1 MMKQGEIWEL
11 YFDPVRGSE
20 QRGRRPALILS
31 GNLMNQYL
39 NVLIVCPLTTKIKN
53 YKGNV
58 VLEPDDLNNLSQ
70 PSEVLLFHIR
80 SVSKDRLKRKIGVAK
95 TSVVK
100 ELKVGLNDL
109 LTY

>member
-11 YFDPVRGSE
+11 YLDPVKGIE
-20 QRGRRPALILS
+20 QAGRRPALILS

-39 NVLIVCPLTTKIKN
+39 NVVIVCPLTTKVKN

-58 VLEPDDLNNLSQ
+58 VLEPDELNNLSQ
-70 PSEVLLFHIR
+70 SSEVLLFHIR
-80 SVSKDRLKRKIGVAK
+80 SVSKDRMKRKIGVVK
-95 TSVVK
+95 TNVVK

>member
-1 MMKQGEIWEL
+1 MKQGEIWEL
-11 YFDPVRGSE
+11 YFDPVMSGE
-20 QRGRRPALILS
+20 QAGRRPALILS
-31 GNLMNQYL
+31 GNLMNQYF

-58 VLEPDDLNNLSQ
+58 VLEPDDLNSLSQ
-70 PSEVLLFHIR
+70 PSEVMLFHIR
-80 SVSKDRLKRKIGVAK
+80 SVSNDRMKRKIGVAK